1 MKSHALKKIMF
12 LVGIVVFL
20 GISSCQSGNTH
31 KKLKPGKP
39 IPCPQKD
46 C

>member
-1 MKSHALKKIMF
+1 MKMRISILSWLAVSL
-12 LVGIVVFL
+12 IVL
-20 GISSCQSGNTH
+20 ASACASGNTH

>member
-1 MKSHALKKIMF
+1 MVKKLTLI
-12 LVGIVVFL
+12 LVVVL
-20 GISSCQSGNTH
+20 LAGGCASNKPN

>member
-1 MKSHALKKIMF
+1 
-12 LVGIVVFL
+12 VVFL
-20 GISSCQSGNTH
+20 AAVILLSSCASNRHKPH